1 MSARL
6 RVAAVL
12 AALAAKTTFVT
23 DAQGPGTF
31 HVGIEW
37 LAVLACLSLVLWRRN
52 LFIGLFAAV
61 VLVAA
66 ARSAGLA

>member
-1 MSARL
+1 MDER
-6 RVAAVL
+6 RVFL
-12 AALAAKTTFVT
+12 AALAAKSTFVT

-61 VLVAA
+61 VLVAS